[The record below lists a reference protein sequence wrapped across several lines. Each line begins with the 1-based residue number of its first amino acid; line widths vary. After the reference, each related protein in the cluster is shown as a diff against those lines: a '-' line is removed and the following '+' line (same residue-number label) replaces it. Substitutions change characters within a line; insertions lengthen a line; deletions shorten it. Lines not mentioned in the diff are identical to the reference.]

1 MTTITVL
8 SHLIL
13 NDFMKIKSDI
23 SNFAIL
29 ILDENPQIRENV

>member
-13 NDFMKIKSDI
+13 NDFMKIKNDI

-29 ILDENPQIRENV
+29 LLDENP